1 MTFGNEDP
9 PTLFLYFNSCIKLA
23 FIGSV
28 FKRLLKLAFKIVLLL
43 KKCNF
48 LMVYRNPEKGSVKN
62 KTKHWK
68 KHRNLRFY
76 YIIKSYYMSS
86 GLVHL

>member
-1 MTFGNEDP
+1 
-9 PTLFLYFNSCIKLA
+9 
-23 FIGSV
+23 
-28 FKRLLKLAFKIVLLL
+28 
-43 KKCNF
+43 
-48 LMVYRNPEKGSVKN
+48 MVYRNPEKGSVKN